1 MLVSICVI
9 AYNEEQFLPSLLN
22 YIKAQDYPHK
32 DIELILTDNKST
44 DTTKKIMTEFALK
57 NEAEK
62 DFKSVWVIDSPK
74 NLQAV
79 AWNEALLNAA
89 GDIII
94 RLDAHSVIPSG
105 FVSANVRN
113 IQSGEYVC
121 GGGRPNK
128 TYKKTSW
135 AYTMLAAEECMFGGT
150 ACNYRKVQ
158 KEKKYINTVFHGAY
172 RKEVFAKV
180 GGFNED
186 LGRTEDNE
194 LHYRITKAGYKICCC
209 PDILSYQYIRE
220 TFCGMLKQKFQ
231 NGKWIGLTL
240 GICPRCLSMFY
251 FAPLALVLGYL
262 LFALLAV
269 FGIWLPLV
277 LLTTVYLLFDLF
289 ITASAFLNRKVYT
302 AFLLLPFMF
311 PLLHISYGAGTLAGI
326 CKMPFW
332 RKTLDGSSTR
342 RIELVKKSFLNKNK

>member
-1 MLVSICVI
+1 MLVSVCVI

-32 DIELILTDNKST
+32 DIELVLVDNKST
-44 DTTKKIMTEFALK
+44 DATKTIMTEFASK
-57 NEAEK
+57 SEEEQ
-62 DFKSVWVIDSPK
+62 DFKSVSVIDSPR
-74 NLQAV
+74 NLQAA
-79 AWNEALLNAA
+79 AWNEALLKAT

-94 RLDAHSVIPSG
+94 RLDAHSVIPAG

-128 TYKKTSW
+128 TYKKTPWS
-135 AYTMLAAEECMFGGT
+135 YTMLAAEECMFGGT
-150 ACNYRKVQ
+150 AGKYRKVQ
-158 KEKKYINTVFHGAY
+158 QKKQYINTVFHGAY

-209 PDILSYQYIRE
+209 PDILSYQYIRG
-220 TFCGMLKQKFQ
+220 TFGGMLKQKFQ

-240 GICPRCLSMFY
+240 GVCPRCLSMFY
-251 FAPLALVLGYL
+251 FAPLALVLAYI
-262 LFALLAV
+262 LFIALAV
-269 FGIWLPLV
+269 FGLWLPV
-277 LLTTVYLLFDLF
+277 ALLTTVYLLFDLF
-289 ITASAFLNRKVYT
+289 ITASAFLDRKVYA
-302 AFLLLPFMF
+302 AFLLLPVMF
-311 PLLHISYGAGTLAGI
+311 PLLHIFYGIGTLVGI

-332 RKTLDGSSTR
+332 KKALDGSSAK
-342 RIELVKKSFLNKNK
+342 RIELVKNSFLNK